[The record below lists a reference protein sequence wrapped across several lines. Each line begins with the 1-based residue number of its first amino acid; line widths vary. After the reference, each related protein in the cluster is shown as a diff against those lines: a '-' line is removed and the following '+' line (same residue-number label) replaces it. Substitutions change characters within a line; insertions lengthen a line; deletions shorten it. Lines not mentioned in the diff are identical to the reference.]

1 MTGPAQTPAHFT
13 TAAEIAAHMAKVD
26 ARLAAI
32 ESAMRRDAAMAA
44 MVAPYATKRRKY
56 RNSLVRRLEAAR
68 MAEGGTQ

>member
-1 MTGPAQTPAHFT
+1 
-13 TAAEIAAHMAKVD
+13 MAKVD

-44 MVAPYATKRRKY
+44 LVKPYATKRRKY